1 MVMAGLNIALE
12 AGRRVLF
19 SQQTAVNVTGHNIA
33 NVNTP
38 GFSRKHAV
46 IAPANSINFPA
57 GWVGT
62 GVMVDTIQQVYDRF
76 LAAQI
81 ASQTQAKGKAE
92 AKSDILDQAQ
102 SIFNET
108 SGPGLNQALS
118 DFWNAWKTLS
128 TNTTGVAERSGILA
142 KTAVLTQFIRDADSQ
157 LNTVQTGINGTIRG
171 AVDQVNLLTREIA
184 NLNQTIQQAEGG
196 GQQPANDLRDK
207 QQLLVDQLAEVLP
220 VQIFQ
225 QSDGQLGL
233 QLPGGKPL
241 VNGTSSWELAAVQS
255 GTMVRVQWLDSSKIH
270 VDITD
275 QHSQGKLGGLIEAR
289 DSLLAD
295 YRGKLV
301 TLAAGLINAVDGLH
315 SSGIGLAPF
324 TSLTGTQAV
333 NDPSAPLA
341 SGAAGLPFGSN
352 IVNGS
357 FQVFVYDSSG
367 TVSGPGTVTID
378 PATMSL
384 ADVVTA
390 LSAIPGVAA
399 SIDPTKDTLTISGTG
414 GHTFALGTDTSN
426 VLAGLGLNTLL
437 TGSGA
442 HDIAVNPLVQGD
454 PNRLAAAQLE
464 SDGTYAAG
472 DNRNAL
478 AIAAVQTTP
487 LNFSGASRTID
498 DFYGTLVG
506 QIGAEAHQTEQGV
519 TQQDTVLKQLTN
531 RRDAISGVSIDEEMT
546 NLIKIQQAY
555 DAAAK
560 LITQVDEMMRTVI
573 EMV

>member
-1 MVMAGLNIALE
+1 MAGLNIALE
-12 AGRRVLF
+12 AGRRALF

-38 GFSRKHAV
+38 GFSRQRAV
-46 IAPANSINFPA
+46 LAPANSIDFPS

-62 GVMVDTIQQVYDRF
+62 GVTVDAIQRVYDRF

-81 ASQTQAKGKAE
+81 TTQTQAKGKAE
-92 AKSDILDQAQ
+92 AENEILDQVQ

-118 DFWNAWKTLS
+118 DFWNAWKTVS
-128 TNTTGVAERSGILA
+128 TNPTGAAERSGLVA
-142 KTAVLTQFIRDADSQ
+142 KTATLTQFIRDAESQ
-157 LNTVQTGINGTIRG
+157 FNAVQTRINDTIR
-171 AVDQVNLLTREIA
+171 ATVDQVNLLTREIA
-184 NLNQTIQQAEGG
+184 NLNQIIQQAEGG

-220 VQIFQ
+220 VQTFQ
-225 QSDGQLGL
+225 QVDGQLGL

-241 VNGTSSWELAAVQS
+241 VNGTSSWELAAAQS
-255 GTMVRVQWLDSSKIH
+255 GTTVRVQWLDSTKTP

-275 QHSQGKLGGLIEAR
+275 QLPQSKLGGFIEAR
-289 DSLLAD
+289 DSLVAN
-295 YRGKLV
+295 YRGKLD
-301 TLAAGLINAVDGLH
+301 TLAAGLINAVNSLH
-315 SSGIGLAPF
+315 SNGIGLAPF
-324 TSLTGTQAV
+324 TSLTGTNAV
-333 NDPSAPLA
+333 SDPSAPLA
-341 SGAAGLPFGSN
+341 SSAAGLPFGSN

-357 FQVFVYDSSG
+357 FQVFAYDSSG
-367 TVSGPGTVTID
+367 AVSGSGTVTID

-384 ADVVTA
+384 ADVATA
-390 LSAIPGVAA
+390 LSAIPGVSGA
-399 SIDPTKDTLTISGTG
+399 IDPTKGILTISGSG
-414 GHTFALGTDTSN
+414 GHTFALGADTSN
-426 VLAGLGLNTLL
+426 VLAALGLNTFF

-454 PNRLAAAQLE
+454 PNHLAAAQLE

-478 AIAAVQTTP
+478 AISAVQTTS
-487 LNFSGASRTID
+487 LNLAGASCTID
-498 DFYGTLVG
+498 DFYGALLG
-506 QIGAEAHQTEQGV
+506 QIGADAQQAEQGV
-519 TQQDTVLKQLTN
+519 TQQDAVLEQLTN

-546 NLIKIQQAY
+546 NLIKFQQAY
-555 DAAAK
+555 TAAAK
-560 LITQVDEMMRTVI
+560 LITQVDDMMRTVI